1 MIKHLENEKDFEAI
15 TKLDKNVVVDFYAD
29 WCGPCKILGRNFETL
44 ENVYPSITILKVN
57 VDDFPSIASQFFVT
71 SIPYLVCYKDGQRI
85 DFIVNGRKQCDILGS
100 LDEETLSNVL
110 KNTF

>member
-1 MIKHLENEKDFEAI
+1 MIKHLENEKDFETI

-29 WCGPCKILGRNFETL
+29 WCAPCKMLGRNFQSIEDDF
-44 ENVYPSITILKVN
+44 PSITILKVN
-57 VDDFPSIASQFFVT
+57 VDDFQAIASKFFVT

-85 DFIVNGRKQCDILGS
+85 DFSVNGRKQSDILGA

-110 KNTF
+110 KETF